1 MRKFRLINGQGER
14 FELNRKDSF
23 FHDIKGFGFE
33 DATQYEQIGHDF
45 YPLEEILSQGK
56 IEGKILFAGKKP
68 YETYREFARF
78 IRSTPL
84 TLVYQPDEVFRVP
97 VRIATLGK
105 EELSH
110 GGAVLVSEIS
120 FVTQGLFYKSITKYS
135 NTLSVGGKIYPYT
148 YDYAYSDVSYNSV
161 EIESDSYEDSPCKI
175 TIHGPCMNP
184 IWKHYVNNVLYETGA
199 YVGTISGD
207 HKLVIDT
214 TKMPYSITERGAG
227 DEIVADRYQLCDFST
242 ERFFHLRHGSNR
254 ISVTHEGINTLKVI
268 VEGRINYETV

>member
-1 MRKFRLINGQGER
+1 MRKFRLINGQGSS
-14 FELNRKDSF
+14 FDLNRKDSF
-23 FHDIKGFGFE
+23 FHDIKGFGFA
-33 DATQYEQIGHDF
+33 DATGYEQIGRDF

-56 IEGKILFAGKKP
+56 IEGKILFGGKTP

-84 TLVYQPDEVFRVP
+84 TLVYQLEETFRVS
-97 VRIATLGK
+97 VRVAKLEKAELTLG
-105 EELSH
+105 
-110 GGAVLVSEIS
+110 GAALVSEIAFAS
-120 FVTQGLFYKSITKYS
+120 QGLFYKSVNKYS
-135 NTLSVGGKIYPYT
+135 NTLSVGGKIYPYV

-175 TIHGPCMNP
+175 TIQGPCVNP

-199 YVGTISGD
+199 YMGTISSD

-227 DEIVADRYQLCDFST
+227 DDIVADRYQLCDFTT
-242 ERFFHLRHGSNR
+242 ERFFHLQHGSNR
-254 ISVTHEGINTLKVI
+254 IAVSHEGINMLNVI
-268 VEGRINYETV
+268 VEGRISYETV